1 MNTKLRA
8 SLERLSEYE
17 GGIDEE
23 RISRSNPGI
32 GELEIFNFKAQ
43 GLMFKCT
50 QIMSQ
55 ILTVNKIE
63 ASFRFP
69 TQRKQEKNKLYS
81 VVNSFNET
89 RVAMKA
95 VLEKVEKEFFQ
106 VSFSVE
112 FMCPDELVVDEI
124 VHPAVKVLRTAGQLL
139 LSNLGAHGIAVK
151 GPKND

>member
-1 MNTKLRA
+1 MKTKLRA
-8 SLERLSEYE
+8 SLEKLSEFE
-17 GGIDEE
+17 MGLEE
-23 RISRSNPGI
+23 DQVRKSNPGI
-32 GELEIFNFKAQ
+32 GELEIFNFKSQ

-69 TQRKQEKNKLYS
+69 TQRKQEKSKLYS
-81 VVNSFNET
+81 AVNSFNET
-89 RVAMKA
+89 KVAMKA
-95 VLEKVEKEFFQ
+95 VLEKTEKDFFQ

-112 FMCPDELVVDEI
+112 FMCPDELIVDEI
-124 VHPAVKVLRTAGQLL
+124 VHPSVKVLRTAGQLL
-139 LSNLGAHGIAVK
+139 LANLGAHGIAVK